1 MWAFN
6 VADTVKAVSHW
17 SQAQRF
23 LPACTVSMCFHLLDL
38 RQKKPPEPDVR
49 NRRSLIIWSP

>member
-6 VADTVKAVSHW
+6 VADTVKALSHW

-38 RQKKPPEPDVR
+38 RQKKPPEPDET
-49 NRRSLIIWSP
+49 NRRSLII